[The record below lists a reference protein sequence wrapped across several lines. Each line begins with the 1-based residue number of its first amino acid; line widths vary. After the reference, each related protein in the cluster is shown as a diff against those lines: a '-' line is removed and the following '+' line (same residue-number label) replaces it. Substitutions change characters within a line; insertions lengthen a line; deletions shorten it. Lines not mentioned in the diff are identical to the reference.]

1 MDTVDVNNVATCQ
14 QNLLLNSATWM
25 TFHRIEGPYW
35 LHELHHSNVVVDA
48 LNFRSCTANGSRD
61 VDIVVARR
69 AGSGGGGDGHRGGG
83 HSEPSA
89 APSSP
94 AASSTPTSTAAG
106 STAAATA
113 DEQQQ
118 PLSLLARH
126 DEEVRFEL
134 KCGEIARRGHFGG
147 AVALPRTE

>member
-1 MDTVDVNNVATCQ
+1 MSTKSTY
-14 QNLLLNSATWM
+14 SATFM
-25 TFHRIEGPYW
+25 TFHRNEGDCW
-35 LHELHHSNVVVDA
+35 LDELHHSNVVGGA

-94 AASSTPTSTAAG
+94 AASSTPTCTAAG
-106 STAAATA
+106 STAVAAAA

-126 DEEVRFEL
+126 DEEVRL
-134 KCGEIARRGHFGG
+134 D
-147 AVALPRTE
+147 